1 MVNQVYLATKV
12 VELVFRSGN
21 TTRESTLFLER
32 WMHLDVVILLVCRT
46 CMWEQR
52 NYCRKGLSSQVQK
65 YESFSG
71 LIVAP
76 SGLPPGGSKK
86 MFPKTART
94 GDIRLNI

>member
-1 MVNQVYLATKV
+1 MLIRVYLATKV

-21 TTRESTLFLER
+21 ITRESTLFREG
-32 WMHLDVVILLVCRT
+32 WMYLDVVILLVCRT

-52 NYCRKGLSSQVQK
+52 NYCRVSLSSQVQK

-76 SGLPPGGSKK
+76 SELRPGGSK
-86 MFPKTART
+86 
-94 GDIRLNI
+94 